1 MDFQRTTQEWFKWF
15 LNLFSIAFSRSS
27 SMCLNSTL
35 IMRRV
40 EFGLP
45 QFREVPGRIFTKQD
59 MLKRLKRVMDRRRSR
74 RYNFFSM
81 YGFIFSHCI

>member
-1 MDFQRTTQEWFKWF
+1 MSNFQI
-15 LNLFSIAFSRSS
+15 FSYSS
-27 SMCLNSTL
+27 SN
-35 IMRRV
+35 
-40 EFGLP
+40 LP
-45 QFREVPGRIFTKQD
+45 HLSPVKVQVVPKFVFDRLLEKFLDVEVPGRIFTKQD